1 MISKKKKYW
10 LLIVD
15 TSIGSLE
22 KIVDDLR
29 DLYSSL
35 LLEDYPGEN
44 NDIQVLADKLS
55 ISITRKIEVLTS
67 EETTRGW
74 LENDIKL
81 TDIRRDIVNLKEH

>member
-1 MISKKKKYW
+1 MISEEKVKW
-10 LLIVD
+10 LSIVD
-15 TSIGSLE
+15 ASVESLE

-35 LLEDYPGEN
+35 LNEDYPGEN

-55 ISITRKIEVLTS
+55 MSITNKIEVLTS
-67 EETTRGW
+67 DLTARGW

-81 TDIRRDIVNLKEH
+81 TDIRKDISNLKD

>member
-1 MISKKKKYW
+1 VISDEKVKW
-10 LLIVD
+10 LSIVD

-29 DLYSSL
+29 DLYSAML
-35 LLEDYPGEN
+35 FEDYPGEN

-67 EETTRGW
+67 DETARGW

-81 TDIRRDIVNLKEH
+81 TDIRKDIINLKD